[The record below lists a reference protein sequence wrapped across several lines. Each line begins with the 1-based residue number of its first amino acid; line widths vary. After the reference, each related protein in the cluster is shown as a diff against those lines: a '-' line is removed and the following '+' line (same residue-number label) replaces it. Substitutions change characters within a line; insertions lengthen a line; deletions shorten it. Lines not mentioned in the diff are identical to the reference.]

1 MIDETL
7 NYRYDEQKQDD
18 NNIGVIHIYRKN
30 DNAWVG
36 FIRYIKQDEN
46 NKPFVKFYPSDLGG
60 SISLE
65 EQFKYELS
73 YYSKKMA
80 EDWKINDGVEMNV
93 KSDLEVKFHMI
104 IDKGDGTPPREVD
117 V

>member
-1 MIDETL
+1 
-7 NYRYDEQKQDD
+7 
-18 NNIGVIHIYRKN
+18 
-30 DNAWVG
+30 
-36 FIRYIKQDEN
+36 
-46 NKPFVKFYPSDLGG
+46 
-60 SISLE
+60 
-65 EQFKYELS
+65 
-73 YYSKKMA
+73 MA